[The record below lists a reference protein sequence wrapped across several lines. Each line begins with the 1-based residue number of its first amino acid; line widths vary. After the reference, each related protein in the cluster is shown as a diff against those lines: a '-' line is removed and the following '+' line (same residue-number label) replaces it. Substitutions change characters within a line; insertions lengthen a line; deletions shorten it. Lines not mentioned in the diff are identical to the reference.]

1 MTLGLF
7 LNLWLKLMDMHRK
20 NLMIQAKNGQR
31 YLGIDNGQLCTLYF
45 QLITPPSQPIIHRPS

>member
-1 MTLGLF
+1 
-7 LNLWLKLMDMHRK
+7 MHRK